1 MIVTVHA
8 KPHARTNSIAWLD
21 DTPAKVTVTAAPES
35 GKATI
40 AIADLLAE
48 HYGIAKS
55 RVTLVRGATTRM
67 KQFSVEI

>member
-8 KPHARTNSIAWLD
+8 KPNARANSIAWLD
-21 DTPAKVTVTAAPES
+21 ETTAKVTVTAAPEG
-35 GKATI
+35 GKATL

-67 KQFSVEI
+67 KQYSVEI

>member
-8 KPHARTNSIAWLD
+8 KPNARANSIEWLD
-21 DTPAKVTVTAAPES
+21 DTTAKVSVTAAPES
-35 GKATI
+35 GRATT
-40 AIADLLAE
+40 AIADLLAK

-67 KQFSVEI
+67 KQFSLEI